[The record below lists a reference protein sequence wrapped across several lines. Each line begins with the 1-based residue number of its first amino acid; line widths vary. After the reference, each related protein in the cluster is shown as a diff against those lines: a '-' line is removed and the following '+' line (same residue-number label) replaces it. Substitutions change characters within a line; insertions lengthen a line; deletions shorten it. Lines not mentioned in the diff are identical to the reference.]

1 MSEFNHAASP
11 HVPMNSLSTLHTATG
26 PKPVAGNV
34 KVAVSHIEYVQS
46 VQDNN
51 NSIPLVAKKATV
63 VRVFLNGVGLAEP
76 VLVTGEIA
84 CRRGS
89 GGEIFVPALNKV
101 RLVSGPDRPLTEWRA
116 GLADSLN
123 FRLPPEVTA
132 AGTTRIRLS
141 RLQGDVG
148 IEFDFDFDSAQG
160 AKSLSFK
167 RSPTLRVKAIG
178 LRYIDGGKTYAPD
191 AVHFSYLRSWL
202 GRAYPVATVEW
213 SQLVVDADFA
223 PPFNEEDT
231 PVLANAQVAALRSR
245 DVSTG
250 VDPRTHYY
258 GLVSDANGRNF
269 MRGLAFDIPATANPG
284 VVASG
289 PAGKPAGF
297 NGDFDLSYADW
308 YGAHE
313 LAHTFGRYH
322 PGFPGPN
329 EPGGQDASD
338 PQFPYPDGRIS
349 GAEDGYIG
357 FDVGD
362 ADLALPMQ
370 VMPGHTCHDVMT
382 YRENQWVS
390 AYTFMAILSRLLMED
405 EI

>member
-1 MSEFNHAASP
+1 MSECNHVAPSG
-11 HVPMNSLSTLHTATG
+11 VPAHSLSMLHTAAG
-26 PKPVAGNV
+26 PQPAAGIV
-34 KVAVSHIEYVQS
+34 KVGVSHIEYVQS
-46 VQDNN
+46 VQDNS
-51 NSIPLVAKKATV
+51 NSVPLVARKATV
-63 VRVFLNGVGLAEP
+63 VRVYLSGVGLAEP
-76 VLVTGEIA
+76 LMVTGEIA
-84 CRRGS
+84 CRRGT
-89 GGEIFVPALNKV
+89 GGETFVPALNKV
-101 RLVSGPDRPLTEWRA
+101 RLVPGPDRPLTEWRSS
-116 GLADSLN
+116 LQESLN
-123 FRLPPEVTA
+123 FRLPPEVTT

-141 RLQGDVG
+141 RLQGGAD
-148 IEFDFDFDSAQG
+148 IELDFDAAQG
-160 AKSLSFK
+160 PVSLSFK
-167 RSPTLRVKAIG
+167 RGPTLRVKVIG
-178 LRYIDGGKTYAPD
+178 LRYVDGGKTFAPD
-191 AVHFSYLRSWL
+191 AVHFSYMRSWL

-245 DVSTG
+245 DVSGG
-250 VDPRTHYY
+250 VDARTHYY

-269 MRGLAFDIPATANPG
+269 MRGLAFDIPAAANPG

-322 PGFPGPN
+322 PGFPGPDQ
-329 EPGGQDASD
+329 PGGQDASD

-349 GAEDGYIG
+349 GEEDGYIG
-357 FDVGD
+357 LDVGD

-390 AYTFMAILSRLLMED
+390 AYTFKAILARLIMED